1 MAIKSIITVANKLS
15 SVITENS
22 IVAKS
27 IRKNDDIVKKSIII
41 EVDTIFLKTYSRF
54 FTDSIN
60 LNDDSVKQVDK
71 QLFDSANIQ
80 DLFSTISKYNRVFD
94 DIFSSSDFVA
104 LNLQK
109 DIFDS
114 VSITDDIVYFIT
126 GRPERIELDIIL
138 ADDLSSINF
147 DKLVSDT
154 FDVLD
159 NINNKITKN
168 LSDSINLDSVGSLF
182 SQGYTVDNTYFLE
195 EYVGESR
202 TFT

>member
-41 EVDTIFLKTYSRF
+41 EVDPIFLKKYSRF

>member
-126 GRPERIELDIIL
+126 RIELDIIL

>member
-54 FTDSIN
+54 FTDN
-60 LNDDSVKQVDK
+60 VNFDDNSVKQIDK

-94 DIFSSSDFVA
+94 DTFSSSDFVA
-104 LNLQK
+104 LNSQK

-114 VSITDDIVYFIT
+114 VSITDDIVYFII

-168 LSDSINLDSVGSLF
+168 LSDGINLDSVGSLF